1 MGSNREYDSMNA
13 RGRNRS
19 VSLRGLLTRG
29 VLLSAGISF
38 VLAGIPAAWL
48 LANQLDGIVTS
59 FERDSE
65 TLVRDVAGTHTR
77 TQAESAARRIDAFL
91 LSRIVEAKAWASSP
105 VVLDAARA
113 GYERHVR
120 EGLPNLTVDEVEGRF
135 LTRKSLGVSPQ
146 ANAYLMRQI
155 ASSPY
160 FAEIFFTDS
169 NGFNV
174 GLTNPTSDF
183 VQSDEDWWQE
193 AWSDFLSIGEIGYDD
208 SAGVWSVD
216 ISVRLDDP
224 ATGELLGVMKTVLA
238 IDSVQHIADQ
248 TVETIPG
255 GRVTVVTREGTLIA
269 ETDSGHAR
277 ERIMNPEVTFQGEAP
292 ALMRTA
298 FDSERAG
305 LATDEGW
312 LSGYA
317 RSGGHDTYA
326 AVSPTFPGFDW
337 LVVLQQPMA
346 GILES
351 ITGLSTIENAFREW
365 RLMLLLAFGVVFL
378 VSLLLTALLIG
389 DDARRLAA
397 AIQALREMA
406 ERSVQGKPIEP
417 AAIERP
423 EELVHLNRAI
433 HGLCQEWMSE
443 RGRSKPREPGA

>member
-1 MGSNREYDSMNA
+1 MSARERNQ
-13 RGRNRS
+13 RNRS
-19 VSLRGLLTRG
+19 VSLRGHLTRR
-29 VLLSAGISF
+29 VLLIVGISL
-38 VLAGIPAAWL
+38 VLTGAPAVWF
-48 LANQLDGIVTS
+48 LANQLDDIGTS
-59 FERDSE
+59 FERDRE

-77 TQAESAARRIDAFL
+77 TQAVSVARRIDAFL
-91 LSRIVEAKAWASSP
+91 LSRIIEAKAWASSP

-120 EGLPNLTVDEVEGRF
+120 EGLPNLTVDEIEDRF

-160 FAEIFFTDS
+160 FAEVFFTDS

-255 GRVTVVTREGTLIA
+255 GRVTVVTKEGALIA
-269 ETDSGHAR
+269 ETNSGHAR
-277 ERIMNPEVTFQGEAP
+277 ERVMNPEVNFQAEAP
-292 ALMRTA
+292 VLMRTA
-298 FDSERAG
+298 FGSERAG
-305 LATDEGW
+305 LATDEAW

-317 RSGGHDTYA
+317 RTGAQDTYA
-326 AVSPTFPGFDW
+326 AVSPTFSGFDW
-337 LVVLQQPMA
+337 LAVLQRPVD
-346 GILES
+346 GVLES
-351 ITGLSTIENAFREW
+351 ITTLHTIENALREW
-365 RLMLLLAFGVVFL
+365 RMMLPIVLGVVFL
-378 VSLLLTALLIG
+378 VSLLLTAGLIG
-389 DDARRLAA
+389 DDLRRLAA
-397 AIQALREMA
+397 SIHALREMA
-406 ERSVQGKPIEP
+406 ERSVQGKPVEP
-417 AAIERP
+417 ATIERP
-423 EELVHLNRAI
+423 EELVRLNRAI
-433 HGLCQEWMSE
+433 HRLCQESTSA
-443 RGRSKPREPGA
+443 RVRSKPREPGA